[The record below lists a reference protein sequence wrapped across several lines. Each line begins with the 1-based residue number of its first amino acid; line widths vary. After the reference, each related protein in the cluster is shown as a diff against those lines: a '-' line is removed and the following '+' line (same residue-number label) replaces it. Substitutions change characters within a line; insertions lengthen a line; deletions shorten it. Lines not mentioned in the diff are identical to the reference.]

1 MNFNYTDTLEKI
13 YGIEKVNHLHRNLA
27 MSIAGV
33 LLYPTMVDGFN
44 ALSAG
49 EAVQELNLFG
59 ILPVPYLNYS
69 SSVIPILL
77 AV

>member
-1 MNFNYTDTLEKI
+1 
-13 YGIEKVNHLHRNLA
+13 